1 MDFHVDADLLKELHT
16 MSTDDANEQDVRE
29 AASQALM
36 EILVALRDDAILEQN
51 EDDDD

>member
-16 MSTDDANEQDVRE
+16 MSTDDTIAQDVRQ
-29 AASQALM
+29 AAAQALM

-51 EDDDD
+51 EDEDD